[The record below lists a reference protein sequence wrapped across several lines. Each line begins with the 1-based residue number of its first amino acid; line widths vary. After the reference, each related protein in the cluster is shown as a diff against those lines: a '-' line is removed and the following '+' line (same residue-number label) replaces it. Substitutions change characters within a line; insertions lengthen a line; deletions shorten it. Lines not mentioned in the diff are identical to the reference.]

1 MNASNIMVTGGA
13 GFLGS
18 HLVERLVQEGNN
30 VIVFDDLSSGN
41 LGNLREVLDQV
52 EFAKGDLRDRKL
64 VVEKMKDIEVVY
76 HFGANASVPTSVKK
90 PIYDFECNALGTL
103 NVLEACRR
111 NGADKIV
118 YASSA
123 AVYGEPEYI
132 PIDEN
137 HPLNPISPYGASK
150 LAGEKLVSAYHEVYG
165 LPFSVLRIFN
175 VYGPRQRRYV
185 MYDFIRKL
193 MRKPKRLRVLGNGEQ
208 VRTYCYISDAIDAFL
223 LVAKQS
229 SGVFN
234 VGGDRR
240 IRIKELAEMF
250 VSKFSLN
257 TRIEYTGKSWKGDIQ
272 TLEPDLSKIKDL
284 GFTTNI
290 PLNLGIEKLIISYRQ
305 EKLFPIKKIGTPK
318 TF

>member
-1 MNASNIMVTGGA
+1 MVTGGA

-18 HLVERLVQEGNN
+18 HLVERLVREGNN

-41 LGNLREVLDQV
+41 LGNLREVIEQV

-64 VVEKMKDIEVVY
+64 VMEKMKNIEVVY
-76 HFGANASVPTSVKK
+76 HFGANASVPISVKK

-111 NGADKIV
+111 NGANKII

-150 LAGEKLVSAYHEVYG
+150 LAGEKLVSAYHEAYD
-165 LPFSVLRIFN
+165 LRFSVLRIFN

-185 MYDFIRKL
+185 MYDFTRKL
-193 MRKPKRLRVLGNGEQ
+193 LQKPKRLGVLGTGEQ
-208 VRTYCYISDAIDAFL
+208 TRTYCYILDAVDAIL
-223 LVAKQS
+223 LAEKQD
-229 SGVFN
+229 N
-234 VGGDRR
+234 CILNIGGDTPIK
-240 IRIKELAEMF
+240 IRALAELF
-250 VSKFSLN
+250 VSRFPPKVE
-257 TRIEYTGKSWKGDIQ
+257 IKYTGRSWKGDIQ
-272 TLEPDLSKIKDL
+272 QLIPDTSEIKDL
-284 GFTTNI
+284 GFRAKI
-290 PLNLGIEKLIISYRQ
+290 PLNLGIKELIKSF
-305 EKLFPIKKIGTPK
+305 E
-318 TF
+318 